1 MRLRDFAFF
10 ILLLAGDA
18 RRSFRIVGSHYD
30 AQQHNNT
37 VANGLDMSAA
47 AQEAF
52 IPRGSGTRVFRRVG
66 TQARAL
72 PNRSR
77 QDDLEPHSA
86 APWFRSSPRRAN
98 LDMSLPTGPK
108 KDPEA
113 REAGLNESKFSEK
126 TAKTGVKDVWNSN
139 SNWRWR
145 EDLRQWES
153 KREWESRQE
162 KEPEAPGAEA
172 GFLSLTR
179 VSDMNDLSQTFD
191 DKLAVLPKEAARE
204 AKRPLQ
210 SNDSGSSASATW
222 WTTKQENKWERS
234 RRFTTQ
240 GNIQS
245 VKEAVDAASAG
256 NAEEAERSLAD
267 YERTKA
273 ELLWYTLA
281 GAVIGTAGIFK
292 GYGIGAGLSFGTG
305 SIASLLYVR
314 LLSKSA
320 DALASEDAATLIGG
334 ATSNQRILI
343 PVALVLIFS
352 KEKGLVQEKYGI
364 DLNIL
369 ALLAGFFVNKVA
381 SSVQVLGA
389 ALKET
394 SDWEKYNDESK
405 K

>member
-145 EDLRQWES
+145 EDLRQWEEAR
-153 KREWESRQE
+153 KARPQKWGHRQR
-162 KEPEAPGAEA
+162 PQRPQPRSAA
-172 GFLSLTR
+172 GSHGSAIG
-179 VSDMNDLSQTFD
+179 VGDPD
-191 DKLAVLPKEAARE
+191 ARE
-204 AKRPLQ
+204 AGLNESKF
-210 SNDSGSSASATW
+210 SEK
-222 WTTKQENKWERS
+222 TTKTGAEDVWNSNSNWRWRGDLRQW
-234 RRFTTQ
+234 
-240 GNIQS
+240 
-245 VKEAVDAASAG
+245 
-256 NAEEAERSLAD
+256 EEAR
-267 YERTKA
+267 KA
-273 ELLWYTLA
+273 RPPKWGHRQRPQRPQPCSAA
-281 GAVIGTAGIFK
+281 GSHGSAIGV
-292 GYGIGAGLSFGTG
+292 G
-305 SIASLLYVR
+305 SVR
-314 LLSKSA
+314 
-320 DALASEDAATLIGG
+320 ALAQPPG
-334 ATSNQRILI
+334 
-343 PVALVLIFS
+343 
-352 KEKGLVQEKYGI
+352 
-364 DLNIL
+364 
-369 ALLAGFFVNKVA
+369 
-381 SSVQVLGA
+381 
-389 ALKET
+389 
-394 SDWEKYNDESK
+394 
-405 K
+405 